1 MFIYIALE
9 LRDHEA
15 MSTPS
20 APRTARDFARIEL
33 TRLILANARA
43 QLAEV
48 GPGELSVRQ
57 IARELGMASSAVYRY
72 FPSRDHLITALLI
85 ECYDESGEAV
95 EAAERAVPKA
105 QLARRW
111 SATAHALRDWALVNR
126 HEYALLYGSPVPGYA
141 APQDTIGPA
150 ARVPA
155 VFLGLVA
162 DAEERGVPL
171 PSPHAPVPRK
181 EKASL
186 APIADMVGRPIGD
199 ERLVRAMMTWPLL
212 VGQISLELFGHL
224 YRGVLDYDAH
234 FAHLVDRAALD
245 LGFR

>member
-1 MFIYIALE
+1 MTTA
-9 LRDHEA
+9 
-15 MSTPS
+15 S

-33 TRLILANARA
+33 TRAILTSARA

-85 ECYDESGEAV
+85 QCYDESGAAV
-95 EAAERAVPKA
+95 EAAEADVRRADLRK
-105 QLARRW
+105 RW
-111 SATAHALRDWALVNR
+111 AVTAHALRDWAVANR

-150 ARVPA
+150 ARVPR
-155 VFLGLVA
+155 VFLDLIA
-162 DAEERGVPL
+162 DAEEQQVPL
-171 PSPHAPVPRK
+171 GAPSMPVPRK
-181 EKASL
+181 EKAAL
-186 APIADMVGRPIGD
+186 AGLADMVGRPIGD
-199 ERLVRAMMTWPLL
+199 ERLVRAMMVWPTLI
-212 VGQISLELFGHL
+212 GQISLELFGHL

-234 FAHLVDRAALD
+234 FAHLVDRIAAD
-245 LGFR
+245 LGLT